1 MSTTEEIVLVQEMN
15 LINNNNFMEQ
25 TIENGQVVQ
34 TTTIDL
40 ATFIQ
45 QKTEEINMALMEK
58 TNIEQRLAN
67 LANELNSLLPQNN

>member
-1 MSTTEEIVLVQEMN
+1 
-15 LINNNNFMEQ
+15 MEQ

-67 LANELNSLLPQNN
+67 LADELNSLLPVEPTPEPTN

>member
-1 MSTTEEIVLVQEMN
+1 MN

-67 LANELNSLLPQNN
+67 LVEALNDLLPQNN

>member
-67 LANELNSLLPQNN
+67 LVEALNDLLPQNN

>member
-1 MSTTEEIVLVQEMN
+1 MSTTEEIALVQEMN

-67 LANELNSLLPQNN
+67 LVEALNDLLPQNN